1 MLCNKWTHHHHIPLV
16 SSLPVD
22 VYACVFL
29 WGFFVFYG
37 GTVMKT
43 TVEAVSVVVFLTI
56 SPLDMLLTVDEL
68 DLALPP
74 GFLFSTSVSTP
85 PFTDLHAL
93 ILIHWTGYSNF

>member
-1 MLCNKWTHHHHIPLV
+1 MDTPPPHTIGLISPCGCVCMCIPV
-16 SSLPVD
+16 GFF
-22 VYACVFL
+22 CVF
-29 WGFFVFYG
+29 YE

-43 TVEAVSVVVFLTI
+43 TIEAVSVVVFLTI

-93 ILIHWTGYSNF
+93 ILIHWT

>member
-1 MLCNKWTHHHHIPLV
+1 MDTPPPHTIGLISPCGCVCMCIP
-16 SSLPVD
+16 
-22 VYACVFL
+22 
-29 WGFFVFYG
+29 GGVFYE